1 MMSVGLPKP
10 IEDFETKILFIR
22 TVRQKNIVLFIDAE
36 ESQSG
41 VVPFLVMEYMV
52 RGYLRMFFTI
62 YRFISTIISMSV
74 NYHLPWIQQ
83 EVFILFIRSNRLE
96 CIEI

>member
-52 RGYLRMFFTI
+52 RGSLRMFFTI